1 MTSSMATSSSSSSS
15 VVVLMVPFLAQS
27 HLDQSLKLSH
37 VISSYNIPVHYVSST
52 LHITQLK
59 SRSSNPSTKIHFHS
73 FEIPL
78 LHPQPQP
85 TDPLLLLDTRTKNF
99 QDQIL
104 RVQAST
110 HLREPIA
117 ALLSSLSQNSKRLVV
132 VYDVLMSSAV
142 QDVVSLP
149 NAECYSFHPLSVFM
163 GLAINKKLSNNLP
176 IPSQD
181 IPSMESCLPDFS
193 REFLASQ
200 LKLPI
205 SDFKSGSLH
214 NSCRA
219 IEGSSIEILGNEER
233 KLNRKV
239 WAIGPL
245 HKMIITDCNEDKR
258 LMEWLD
264 EQEVNSV
271 LYISFGSLIS
281 LSDEQIREISIGL
294 EQSGVK
300 FIWVLREGDK
310 LVDLGKRLSQVPD
323 GFEERMKGMGM
334 VVREWV
340 PQVKILGHSSTGGF
354 MSHCGWNSCMESIGM
369 GVPLLTWPMQS
380 DQPFNALLITKVL
393 KVGVAVME
401 WSQRDE
407 LVTSSMISRGVR
419 RIMGS
424 DSEEGDE
431 IRKRVV
437 EMSEGV
443 KQSVEEGGDC
453 RLEWDSFIGHITR

>member
-59 SRSSNPSTKIHFHS
+59 SRSSNPSTEIHFHS

-99 QDQIL
+99 QAQIL
-104 RVQAST
+104 RIQAST

-200 LKLPI
+200 LKLPV

-219 IEGSSIEILGNEER
+219 IEGSSIEILENEER
-233 KLNRKV
+233 KLNRK
-239 WAIGPL
+239 
-245 HKMIITDCNEDKR
+245 
-258 LMEWLD
+258 
-264 EQEVNSV
+264 
-271 LYISFGSLIS
+271 
-281 LSDEQIREISIGL
+281 IREIAIGL
-294 EQSGVK
+294 EESGVK

-401 WSQRDE
+401 WSQRNE

>member
-1 MTSSMATSSSSSSS
+1 MTSSMAISSSSSSS

-59 SRSSNPSTKIHFHS
+59 SRSSNPSTEIHFHS

-99 QDQIL
+99 QAQIL
-104 RVQAST
+104 RIQAST

-219 IEGSSIEILGNEER
+219 IEGSSIEILENEER
-233 KLNRKV
+233 KLNRK
-239 WAIGPL
+239 
-245 HKMIITDCNEDKR
+245 
-258 LMEWLD
+258 
-264 EQEVNSV
+264 
-271 LYISFGSLIS
+271 
-281 LSDEQIREISIGL
+281 IREIAIGL
-294 EQSGVK
+294 EESGVK

-401 WSQRDE
+401 WSQRNE

-453 RLEWDSFIGHITR
+453 RMEWDSFIGHITR